1 MAREPLAV
9 DFLGLGNSLVEKDR
23 GGSQAGE
30 ADKATTLVK
39 PIASVPEKP
48 VVGMSNL
55 VTFSES
61 EKALDRENSI
71 SRLRQ
76 GSPSFQLGRV
86 KPPESV
92 RDEEM
97 QSGIMVNSSEKN
109 ALKRPLEELTDADI
123 LQLTREDCRRYLKER
138 GGMQMPPS
146 WNKQQAVQQVFSPRH
161 SPDPRGEDEKPAKR
175 EYTHVPRH
183 IPSPSLAE
191 WEHTMTSAHPPV
203 SKHGGLAGGFND
215 VVRGHMRISL
225 LANSLQA
232 PRVVPNTASQMSS
245 FGEEAQRSAQ
255 PSPKHAGAGVDS
267 HLSLRVPAMQQNQP
281 VAGHGV
287 GFGHLL
293 PGLNGVAKAND
304 SSERG
309 MAITGQQPPQMQGR
323 NMQSSSRLAYTGGM
337 GMQQRTA
344 QLTIFYAG
352 VVNVYDDIS
361 LEKAQAIM
369 MLASNANSRSS
380 THTDAPTSVG
390 SSRPFS
396 APMSGPQPSPASPA
410 PPTTQTTT
418 TAGVTVPS
426 AALPPPE
433 LLPVLIASTLRQ
445 PTVRNVQIE
454 LPQARKASLARF
466 LEKRKDRARS
476 KGPYPPKTDGSTTP
490 PREKSPTPPSSKPQ
504 SRSPSPALTSGMQK
518 QLLFSPHLAHH
529 CTSIRSEPN
538 SPAIPSETLSKQI
551 LEEDR
556 SAGNSAGR
564 DCQID
569 REASGGQSGKS
580 ACRVSS
586 QTQRDEVM
594 EEAAS

>member
-1 MAREPLAV
+1 
-9 DFLGLGNSLVEKDR
+9 
-23 GGSQAGE
+23 
-30 ADKATTLVK
+30 
-39 PIASVPEKP
+39 
-48 VVGMSNL
+48 
-55 VTFSES
+55 
-61 EKALDRENSI
+61 
-71 SRLRQ
+71 
-76 GSPSFQLGRV
+76 
-86 KPPESV
+86 
-92 RDEEM
+92 
-97 QSGIMVNSSEKN
+97 
-109 ALKRPLEELTDADI
+109 
-123 LQLTREDCRRYLKER
+123 
-138 GGMQMPPS
+138 
-146 WNKQQAVQQVFSPRH
+146 
-161 SPDPRGEDEKPAKR
+161 
-175 EYTHVPRH
+175 
-183 IPSPSLAE
+183 
-191 WEHTMTSAHPPV
+191 
-203 SKHGGLAGGFND
+203 
-215 VVRGHMRISL
+215 
-225 LANSLQA
+225 
-232 PRVVPNTASQMSS
+232 
-245 FGEEAQRSAQ
+245 
-255 PSPKHAGAGVDS
+255 
-267 HLSLRVPAMQQNQP
+267 
-281 VAGHGV
+281 
-287 GFGHLL
+287 
-293 PGLNGVAKAND
+293 
-304 SSERG
+304 
-309 MAITGQQPPQMQGR
+309 
-323 NMQSSSRLAYTGGM
+323 
-337 GMQQRTA
+337 MQQRTA

-369 MLASNANSRSS
+369 MMAGNANSRSS

-426 AALPPPE
+426 AAVPPPE

-518 QLLFSPHLAHH
+518 QPLFSPRLAHH

-538 SPAIPSETLSKQI
+538 SPAIPSESLSKQI

-556 SAGNSAGR
+556 KSAGR

-569 REASGGQSGKS
+569 REASGGQNGKS
-580 ACRVSS
+580 ACRVS

>member
-1 MAREPLAV
+1 
-9 DFLGLGNSLVEKDR
+9 
-23 GGSQAGE
+23 
-30 ADKATTLVK
+30 
-39 PIASVPEKP
+39 
-48 VVGMSNL
+48 
-55 VTFSES
+55 
-61 EKALDRENSI
+61 
-71 SRLRQ
+71 
-76 GSPSFQLGRV
+76 
-86 KPPESV
+86 
-92 RDEEM
+92 M

-109 ALKRPLEELTDADI
+109 ALKKPLEELTDADI

-138 GGMQMPPS
+138 GGMQMPS
-146 WNKQQAVQQVFSPRH
+146 WNKQQAVKQVFSPRH

-191 WEHTMTSAHPPV
+191 WER
-203 SKHGGLAGGFND
+203 GFND
-215 VVRGHMRISL
+215 VVRGHMRTSL

-255 PSPKHAGAGVDS
+255 PSPKHVGAGVDS

-281 VAGHGV
+281 VAGHG
-287 GFGHLL
+287 
-293 PGLNGVAKAND
+293 
-304 SSERG
+304 
-309 MAITGQQPPQMQGR
+309 
-323 NMQSSSRLAYTGGM
+323 
-337 GMQQRTA
+337 RTA

-352 VVNVYDDIS
+352 VVNVYDNIS

-369 MLASNANSRSS
+369 MLAGNANSQSS

-418 TAGVTVPS
+418 TAGVT
-426 AALPPPE
+426 
-433 LLPVLIASTLRQ
+433 
-445 PTVRNVQIE
+445 
-454 LPQARKASLARF
+454 ARKASLARF

-518 QLLFSPHLAHH
+518 QLLFSPHLAHQ
-529 CTSIRSEPN
+529 CTSILSEPN

-556 SAGNSAGR
+556 SARNSAGR

-569 REASGGQSGKS
+569 REASGDQNGKS

>member
-1 MAREPLAV
+1 
-9 DFLGLGNSLVEKDR
+9 
-23 GGSQAGE
+23 
-30 ADKATTLVK
+30 
-39 PIASVPEKP
+39 
-48 VVGMSNL
+48 
-55 VTFSES
+55 
-61 EKALDRENSI
+61 
-71 SRLRQ
+71 
-76 GSPSFQLGRV
+76 
-86 KPPESV
+86 
-92 RDEEM
+92 
-97 QSGIMVNSSEKN
+97 
-109 ALKRPLEELTDADI
+109 
-123 LQLTREDCRRYLKER
+123 
-138 GGMQMPPS
+138 
-146 WNKQQAVQQVFSPRH
+146 
-161 SPDPRGEDEKPAKR
+161 
-175 EYTHVPRH
+175 
-183 IPSPSLAE
+183 
-191 WEHTMTSAHPPV
+191 
-203 SKHGGLAGGFND
+203 
-215 VVRGHMRISL
+215 
-225 LANSLQA
+225 
-232 PRVVPNTASQMSS
+232 
-245 FGEEAQRSAQ
+245 
-255 PSPKHAGAGVDS
+255 
-267 HLSLRVPAMQQNQP
+267 
-281 VAGHGV
+281 
-287 GFGHLL
+287 
-293 PGLNGVAKAND
+293 
-304 SSERG
+304 
-309 MAITGQQPPQMQGR
+309 
-323 NMQSSSRLAYTGGM
+323 
-337 GMQQRTA
+337 MQQRTA

-369 MLASNANSRSS
+369 MLAGNANSRSS

-426 AALPPPE
+426 AAVPPPE

-529 CTSIRSEPN
+529 CTSMRSEPN

-551 LEEDR
+551 LEEDW

-569 REASGGQSGKS
+569 REASGGQNGKS